1 MEPFR
6 HVRLPADVP
15 GRLLLHSLPGRWE
28 PLEEF
33 RTASERE
40 SISTIVCLVPEREIA
55 EKSPD
60 YLAALRRG
68 ELAGEIWRFPIE
80 DYQAPEDREAFARL
94 LDRTVDRLRSGE
106 AILVHCAA
114 GIGRTGTFAAG
125 VLVRLGLALDEAAA
139 RVRDAGSHAE
149 NPVQAGALARIPP
162 RSEP

>member
-6 HVRLPADVP
+6 SVRLPAGVG

-28 PLEEF
+28 PLDEF
-33 RTASERE
+33 RDASERR
-40 SISTIVCLVPEREIA
+40 SVSTIVCLVPEREIA

-68 ELAGEIWRFPIE
+68 DLREEVWRLPIE
-80 DYQAPEDREAFARL
+80 DYQAPEDRDAFARL
-94 LDRTVDRLRSGE
+94 LDRAVARLRAGE
-106 AILVHCAA
+106 TVLVHCAA

-149 NPVQAGALARIPP
+149 NPVQAGALARISP